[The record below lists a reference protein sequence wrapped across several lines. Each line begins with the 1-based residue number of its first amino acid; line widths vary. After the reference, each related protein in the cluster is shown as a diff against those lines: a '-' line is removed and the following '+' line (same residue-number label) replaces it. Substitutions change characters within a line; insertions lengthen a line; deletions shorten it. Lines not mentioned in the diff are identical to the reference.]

1 MSQQPIN
8 KKVLNCDMNNLQKI
22 FLIIAIMSFIL
33 WLGMA
38 FNNNGGWL
46 DSDMIDELF
55 DEVSVIVAFTI
66 GVGSL
71 VGFFL
76 FKDK

>member
-1 MSQQPIN
+1 
-8 KKVLNCDMNNLQKI
+8 MNNIQKI
-22 FLIIAIMSFIL
+22 FVIIAITSFIL

-55 DEVSVIVAFTI
+55 DEVSVVVAFSI
-66 GVGSL
+66 GCGSL
-71 VGFFL
+71 TGLFL